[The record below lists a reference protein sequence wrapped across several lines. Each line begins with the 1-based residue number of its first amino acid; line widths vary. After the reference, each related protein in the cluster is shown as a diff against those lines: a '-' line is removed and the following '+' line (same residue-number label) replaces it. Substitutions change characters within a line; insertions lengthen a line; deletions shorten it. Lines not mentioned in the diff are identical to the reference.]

1 MATFKKRLSTKVEK
15 NSDRKEVL
23 IRLRHGK
30 NIEIYAKSHV
40 FIHPKFFSEKDGDIV
55 IKSRIF
61 TDEVREANQL
71 KSRLDT
77 LVNHIAGEFQNTPKD
92 TVSSKWM
99 QETIDRF
106 TWPEQYEKKEEPVRK
121 SFFELY
127 DIFLT
132 SRENL
137 SEGRKKHYKV
147 FINILKRYEL
157 YTKEYL
163 DLDTL
168 TPQSIQDIAD
178 FMKKEHTFFQTTPE
192 GTRISFVST
201 YPETSTYVTV
211 PAGTVFKGRISDSHP
226 PYITG
231 NGGLIVIKVDQI
243 IYKGRAYD
251 IDAKV
256 SIANGKHI
264 FFNNIKGKRM
274 YFQSIPKALKPG
286 TKFFKK
292 MWRVTCNLA
301 KNESGVEIILTPF
314 SLLTGTVVY
323 ALNLATSPVLAIFY
337 KGKSITIPSGSPF
350 TIQLREDA
358 VLAK

>member
-1 MATFKKRLSTKVEK
+1 MMKKIIILFILCVLSLCHNQAVIAESLPDLPVLPDFDTVLPPDGIDAFSPSTTPSQVAPQKPTQTTAQTATKQTPATSTTNSKPPSEVITQPALKTEK
-15 NSDRKEVL
+15 PAAAKNNSYY
-23 IRLRHGK
+23 K
-30 NIEIYAKSHV
+30 N
-40 FIHPKFFSEKDGDIV
+40 
-55 IKSRIF
+55 
-61 TDEVREANQL
+61 NL
-71 KSRLDT
+71 KSYVVPKGKKFKVRL
-77 LVNHIAGEFQNTPKD
+77 Q
-92 TVSSKWM
+92 
-99 QETIDRF
+99 QTISDK
-106 TWPEQYEKKEEPVRK
+106 T
-121 SFFELY
+121 
-127 DIFLT
+127 
-132 SRENL
+132 
-137 SEGRKKHYKV
+137 
-147 FINILKRYEL
+147 
-157 YTKEYL
+157 
-163 DLDTL
+163 
-168 TPQSIQDIAD
+168 A
-178 FMKKEHTFFQTTPE
+178 E

-201 YPETSTYVTV
+201 YPETSTYVTI
-211 PAGTVFKGRISDSHP
+211 PAGTVFRGRVSDSHP

-231 NGGLIVIKVDQI
+231 NGGLIVINVDQI
-243 IYKGRAYD
+243 VYKGKAYD

>member
-1 MATFKKRLSTKVEK
+1 MMMKK
-15 NSDRKEVL
+15 
-23 IRLRHGK
+23 
-30 NIEIYAKSHV
+30 
-40 FIHPKFFSEKDGDIV
+40 IV
-55 IKSRIF
+55 ILFILCVLSLCHNQAVIAESLPDLPVLPDFDTVLPPDGIDAFSPSTTPSQVAPQKPIQTTAQTATKQTPATS
-61 TDEVREANQL
+61 TTNSKPPSEVITQPALKTEKPAAVKNNSYYKNNL
-71 KSRLDT
+71 KSYVVPKGKKFKVRL
-77 LVNHIAGEFQNTPKD
+77 Q
-92 TVSSKWM
+92 
-99 QETIDRF
+99 QTISD
-106 TWPEQYEKKEEPVRK
+106 K
-121 SFFELY
+121 
-127 DIFLT
+127 
-132 SRENL
+132 
-137 SEGRKKHYKV
+137 
-147 FINILKRYEL
+147 
-157 YTKEYL
+157 
-163 DLDTL
+163 
-168 TPQSIQDIAD
+168 
-178 FMKKEHTFFQTTPE
+178 TPE

-323 ALNLATSPVLAIFY
+323 ALNLVTSPVLAIFY

>member
-1 MATFKKRLSTKVEK
+1 MMMKKIVTLFILCVLSLCHNQAVIAESLPDLPVLPDFDTVLPPDGIDAFSPSTTPSQVAPQKPTQTTAQTATKQTPATSITNSKPPSEVITQPALKTEK
-15 NSDRKEVL
+15 PAAVKNNSYY
-23 IRLRHGK
+23 K
-30 NIEIYAKSHV
+30 N
-40 FIHPKFFSEKDGDIV
+40 
-55 IKSRIF
+55 
-61 TDEVREANQL
+61 NL
-71 KSRLDT
+71 KSYVVPKGKKFKVRL
-77 LVNHIAGEFQNTPKD
+77 Q
-92 TVSSKWM
+92 
-99 QETIDRF
+99 QTISD
-106 TWPEQYEKKEEPVRK
+106 K
-121 SFFELY
+121 
-127 DIFLT
+127 
-132 SRENL
+132 
-137 SEGRKKHYKV
+137 
-147 FINILKRYEL
+147 
-157 YTKEYL
+157 
-163 DLDTL
+163 
-168 TPQSIQDIAD
+168 
-178 FMKKEHTFFQTTPE
+178 TPE

>member
-1 MATFKKRLSTKVEK
+1 MMMKKIIILFILCVLSLCHNQAVIAESLPDLPVLPDFDTVLPPDGIDAFSPSTTPSQVAPQKPTQTTAQTATKQTPATSTTNSKPPSEVITQPALKTEK
-15 NSDRKEVL
+15 PAAAKNNSYY
-23 IRLRHGK
+23 K
-30 NIEIYAKSHV
+30 N
-40 FIHPKFFSEKDGDIV
+40 
-55 IKSRIF
+55 
-61 TDEVREANQL
+61 NL
-71 KSRLDT
+71 KSYVVPKGKKFKVRL
-77 LVNHIAGEFQNTPKD
+77 Q
-92 TVSSKWM
+92 
-99 QETIDRF
+99 QTISD
-106 TWPEQYEKKEEPVRK
+106 K
-121 SFFELY
+121 
-127 DIFLT
+127 
-132 SRENL
+132 
-137 SEGRKKHYKV
+137 
-147 FINILKRYEL
+147 
-157 YTKEYL
+157 
-163 DLDTL
+163 
-168 TPQSIQDIAD
+168 
-178 FMKKEHTFFQTTPE
+178 TPE

-211 PAGTVFKGRISDSHP
+211 PAGTVFKGRIADSHP

-243 IYKGRAYD
+243 IYKGRTYD

-323 ALNLATSPVLAIFY
+323 ALNLVTSPVLAIFY

>member
-1 MATFKKRLSTKVEK
+1 MMMKK
-15 NSDRKEVL
+15 
-23 IRLRHGK
+23 
-30 NIEIYAKSHV
+30 
-40 FIHPKFFSEKDGDIV
+40 IV
-55 IKSRIF
+55 ILFILCVLSLCHNQAVIAESLPDLPVLPDFDTVLPPDGIDAFSPSTTPSQVAPQKPTQTTAQTATKQTPATS
-61 TDEVREANQL
+61 TTNSKPPSEVITQPAIKAEKPAAAKNNSYYKNNL
-71 KSRLDT
+71 KSYVVPKGKKFKVRL
-77 LVNHIAGEFQNTPKD
+77 Q
-92 TVSSKWM
+92 
-99 QETIDRF
+99 QTISD
-106 TWPEQYEKKEEPVRK
+106 K
-121 SFFELY
+121 
-127 DIFLT
+127 
-132 SRENL
+132 
-137 SEGRKKHYKV
+137 
-147 FINILKRYEL
+147 
-157 YTKEYL
+157 
-163 DLDTL
+163 
-168 TPQSIQDIAD
+168 
-178 FMKKEHTFFQTTPE
+178 TPE

-323 ALNLATSPVLAIFY
+323 ALNLVTSPVLAIFY

>member
-1 MATFKKRLSTKVEK
+1 MPDFDTVLPPDGIDAFSPSSTPSQVAPQKPTQTTAQTATKQTPATSTTNSKPPSEVITQPALKTEK
-15 NSDRKEVL
+15 PAAAKNNSYY
-23 IRLRHGK
+23 K
-30 NIEIYAKSHV
+30 N
-40 FIHPKFFSEKDGDIV
+40 
-55 IKSRIF
+55 
-61 TDEVREANQL
+61 NL
-71 KSRLDT
+71 KSYVVPKGKKFKVRL
-77 LVNHIAGEFQNTPKD
+77 Q
-92 TVSSKWM
+92 
-99 QETIDRF
+99 QTISD
-106 TWPEQYEKKEEPVRK
+106 K
-121 SFFELY
+121 
-127 DIFLT
+127 
-132 SRENL
+132 
-137 SEGRKKHYKV
+137 
-147 FINILKRYEL
+147 
-157 YTKEYL
+157 
-163 DLDTL
+163 
-168 TPQSIQDIAD
+168 
-178 FMKKEHTFFQTTPE
+178 TPE

>member
-1 MATFKKRLSTKVEK
+1 MKK
-15 NSDRKEVL
+15 
-23 IRLRHGK
+23 
-30 NIEIYAKSHV
+30 
-40 FIHPKFFSEKDGDIV
+40 IV
-55 IKSRIF
+55 ILFILCVLSLCHNQAVIAESLPDLPVLPDFDTVLPPDGIDAFSPSTTPSQVAPQKPTQTTAQTATKQTPATS
-61 TDEVREANQL
+61 TTNSKPPSEVITQPALKTEKPAAVKNNSYYKNNL
-71 KSRLDT
+71 KSYVVPKGKKFKVRL
-77 LVNHIAGEFQNTPKD
+77 Q
-92 TVSSKWM
+92 
-99 QETIDRF
+99 QTISD
-106 TWPEQYEKKEEPVRK
+106 K
-121 SFFELY
+121 
-127 DIFLT
+127 
-132 SRENL
+132 
-137 SEGRKKHYKV
+137 
-147 FINILKRYEL
+147 
-157 YTKEYL
+157 
-163 DLDTL
+163 
-168 TPQSIQDIAD
+168 
-178 FMKKEHTFFQTTPE
+178 TPE

-323 ALNLATSPVLAIFY
+323 ALNLVTSPVLAIFY